1 MMMGLVSQG
10 GAWAYSK
17 YRAGRSPPFLPPWPQ
32 RQRGPSWGRGRQ
44 SHSLWLA
51 LSGSEP
57 GVRVPSRDRG
67 RERELC
73 YVGCSQPRGPP

>member
-1 MMMGLVSQG
+1 MMIGLVSQG

-17 YRAGRSPPFLPPWPQ
+17 HRAGRSPPLLPPWPQ
-32 RQRGPSWGRGRQ
+32 HRQGPSWGRGRRN
-44 SHSLWLA
+44 HSLRLV

-57 GVRVPSRDRG
+57 GVRVPSRARG

-73 YVGCSQPRGPP
+73 